1 VRRGPD
7 SVIIAWV
14 GKQPVYASPQLLRWR
29 ARMAELRQRIE
40 SLLDGSAERDDAWA
54 EYYRVMAE

>member
-1 VRRGPD
+1 
-7 SVIIAWV
+7 
-14 GKQPVYASPQLLRWR
+14 
-29 ARMAELRQRIE
+29 MAELRQRIE